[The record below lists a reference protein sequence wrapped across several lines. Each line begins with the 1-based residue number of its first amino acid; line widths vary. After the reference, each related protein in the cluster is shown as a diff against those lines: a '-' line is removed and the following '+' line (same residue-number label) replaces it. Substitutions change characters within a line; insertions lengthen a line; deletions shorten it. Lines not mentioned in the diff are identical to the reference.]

1 MDSRTAAHVLSQ
13 IAAHLELKGENAFKC
28 RAYDGAARALRAL
41 GAEDLEPL
49 YRSGELA
56 GVRGLGPATLAVLRD
71 LIETGESR
79 YLEQLR
85 ESTPEGLL
93 DMLAVPGMT
102 PARIQ
107 RVFEEL
113 NIGTVEEL
121 EAAARDGRLATL
133 PKIGPK
139 TAAKIVAGIAAARER
154 GALGLYHHA
163 AVEAGHLLSAVRS
176 HPDVDRAELAGALRR
191 RTEVVG
197 TVDIVAACRSDPVAT
212 AQSFTRMAGVRRAQG
227 TGASVSISYV
237 DGARLSLRC
246 VLSSAFA
253 VALWEETGNAEHVAA
268 VRELLHGRGFSI
280 RDGLLIDPSGS
291 IVPVR
296 DEADLYRAAGLAL
309 VPPELREARGEVA
322 AARDGSLPALVEVDD
337 IRGVLHCHSSYS
349 DGKATV
355 AEMARGARAR
365 GWRYLGISD
374 HSQAAFYAGGLPRD
388 RVLAQHDEI
397 DELNATLDG
406 FRVLKGIEAD
416 ILPDGRLDYGD
427 ELLDRF
433 EFVIGSI
440 HSRFAMD
447 RIAMTERVVRALDD
461 PRMTILAHPT
471 GRLLLSRE
479 PYAIDLAAVL
489 QKAADVGVAVE
500 LNADPH
506 RLDLDWRHL
515 QTAKRLGVR
524 VEIGPDAHS
533 VTGLDNMEI
542 GVAIARKGWLEPGD
556 VLNAASADDV
566 LAFARARRTT
576 G

>member
-1 MDSRTAAHVLSQ
+1 
-13 IAAHLELKGENAFKC
+13 
-28 RAYDGAARALRAL
+28 
-41 GAEDLEPL
+41 
-49 YRSGELA
+49 
-56 GVRGLGPATLAVLRD
+56 
-71 LIETGESR
+71 
-79 YLEQLR
+79 
-85 ESTPEGLL
+85 
-93 DMLAVPGMT
+93 
-102 PARIQ
+102 
-107 RVFEEL
+107 L

>member
-13 IAAHLELKGENAFKC
+13 IAAYLELKGENAFKC

-41 GAEDLEPL
+41 GTEDLEPL
-49 YRSGELA
+49 YRFGELA
-56 GVRGLGPATLAVLRD
+56 GVRGLGPATLAVVRD

-93 DMLAVPGMT
+93 DMLAIPGMT

-107 RVFEEL
+107 RVYEEL
-113 NIGTVEEL
+113 NIGTVEDL
-121 EAAARDGRLATL
+121 EAAARDGRLSTL
-133 PKIGPK
+133 PKIGQK
-139 TAAKIVAGIAAARER
+139 TAAKILAGIAAVRER
-154 GALGLYHHA
+154 GALGLYHHVA
-163 AVEAGHLLSAVRS
+163 LEAGHLLSAVRS
-176 HPDVDRAELAGALRR
+176 HPAVDRAELAGALRR
-191 RTEVVG
+191 RAEVAG
-197 TVDIVAACRSDPVAT
+197 TVDIVAACRSDPLAT
-212 AQSFTRMAGVRRAQG
+212 AQSFTRMAGVRRAERA
-227 TGASVSISYV
+227 GASVSIVYI

-246 VLSSAFA
+246 VPSNGFA
-253 VALWEETGNAEHVAA
+253 VALWEETGNADHVAA
-268 VRELLHGRGFSI
+268 VRELLHARGLSL
-280 RDGLLIDPSGS
+280 RDGRLVDASGS
-291 IVPVR
+291 VVPVR

-309 VPPELREARGEVA
+309 VPPELREGCGEVV
-322 AARDGSLPALVEVDD
+322 AARDGSLPALVELDD

-355 AEMARGARAR
+355 AEMARGAQAR

-374 HSQAAFYAGGLPRD
+374 HSQAAFYAGGLSRD

-447 RIAMTERVVRALDD
+447 RVAMTERVLRALDD

-479 PYAIDLAAVL
+479 PYAVDLDAVL

-515 QTAKRLGVR
+515 QRARRLGVR

-542 GVAIARKGWLEPGD
+542 GVAIGRKGWLEPGD

-566 LAFARARRTT
+566 LAFARARRST